1 MTDDLPFGG
10 QIVEVTPAIQMMSRR
25 GLSYAL
31 VCSNCK
37 RPLGLGELIYN
48 RKGKGKI
55 RPSKVYCL
63 ECATRL
69 GYAVKSD
76 SR

>member
-1 MTDDLPFGG
+1 MTEDLPFGG
-10 QIVEVTPAIQMMSRR
+10 QIIEVTSAIQMMSRR

-31 VCSNCK
+31 VCSNCG
-37 RPLGLGELIYN
+37 RPLELGELIYN

-55 RPSKVYCL
+55 RPSKVYCM
-63 ECATRL
+63 ECAKKL

-76 SR
+76 SG